1 MAELSKK
8 PMSLDR
14 IPAIEGIVL
23 PNFDEAFE
31 CIRITNKQLFE
42 FADTTRSLAKAY
54 SNIAIQLQ
62 GAMRELA
69 KSQQHIAE
77 MLSDLCRKVASEQID
92 IIIRSIRIPDLS
104 GLIFPAQNIQ
114 LQPAQIFVQPTP
126 SYIPPKALPVPKRKQ
141 KLQLTAVNIEGNG
154 FVINGE
160 YIHGMTRDSKPG
172 RLFELMIHKD
182 MNGVI
187 SDDLI
192 GEVLD
197 IEAVDYRAWGFTL
210 RDLKKILLGNKLTID
225 LKRYHAIGKYKV
237 KAITKYIRKP
247 RKKRKIAKTIKS
259 N

>member
-8 PMSLDR
+8 PMSLKT
-14 IPAIEGIVL
+14 PAIEGIVL
-23 PNFDEAFE
+23 PNFDKAFE

-54 SNIAIQLQ
+54 SNIAVQLQ
-62 GAMRELA
+62 GTMRELA

-92 IIIRSIRIPDLS
+92 LIIRSIRIPDLS
-104 GLIFPAQNIQ
+104 QLIFPVQNIQ
-114 LQPAQIFVQPTP
+114 LQPAQIFIQPTS
-126 SYIPPKALPVPKRKQ
+126 SYIPPKALPIPRRKQ
-141 KLQLTAVNIEGNG
+141 NLQLTAVNIEGSG

-160 YIHGMTRDSKPG
+160 YIRGMTRDSKPG
-172 RLFELMIHKD
+172 KLFELMIHKD

-192 GEVLD
+192 SEVVD
-197 IEAVDYRAWGFTL
+197 INAGDYRAWGFVL
-210 RDLKKILLGNKLTID
+210 RDLKEILLGNKLTID
-225 LKRYHAIGKYKV
+225 LKRYRAIGKYRV
-237 KAITKYIRKP
+237 KAITQYIRKP
-247 RKKRKIAKTIKS
+247 RKNKKIAKTMES